1 MKIRKFIPI
10 IMCAFCLTACADIPE
25 VRESIPEDEQTVIAP
40 PENGWT
46 AEELAGVSYFD
57 GVQLSYPITLRS
69 LGSAYGV
76 LLDFKSSDG
85 DTIYSI
91 GKDIM
96 SLDNYANIRASD
108 GAAELSPDTEITEF
122 WSYSEN
128 ISVNGIKM
136 GADKDA
142 VILALGEPD
151 SIENGVYDN
160 ISVYSYLDRNT
171 GRTILEINVIKENG
185 CVTVISLGDK

>member
-136 GADKDA
+136 GADKEA
-142 VILALGEPD
+142 LISALGEPD

>member
-1 MKIRKFIPI
+1 MKIRKLIPI
-10 IMCAFCLTACADIPE
+10 IMCALCLTACADISE

-46 AEELAGVSYFD
+46 AEELAKVSYFD

-85 DTIYSI
+85 DTTYSI

-128 ISVNGIKM
+128 ISVNGIKV

-142 VILALGEPD
+142 VISALGEPD
-151 SIENGVYDN
+151 SIEDGFYDT

>member
-1 MKIRKFIPI
+1 MKIRKLIPI
-10 IMCAFCLTACADIPE
+10 IMCALCLAACADVPE
-25 VRESIPEDEQTVIAP
+25 VRESVPENMQQVIAP

-46 AEELAGVSYFD
+46 AEELMSVSYFD
-57 GVQLSYPITLRS
+57 GVQLSYPITARS

-76 LLDFKSSDG
+76 LMDLKNSDG
-85 DTIYSI
+85 DTIYCI

-108 GAAELSPDTEITEF
+108 DVTELSPDTEITEF

-128 ISVNGIKM
+128 ISVNGIKV
-136 GADKDA
+136 GADKDDA
-142 VILALGEPD
+142 ISALGEPD
-151 SIENGVYDN
+151 SIEDGSYDT

-185 CVTVISLGDK
+185 CVTVISLVDK

>member
-1 MKIRKFIPI
+1 MKIRKLIPI
-10 IMCAFCLTACADIPE
+10 IMCALCLTACADIPE

-46 AEELAGVSYFD
+46 AEELAKVSYFD

-85 DTIYSI
+85 DTTYSI

-128 ISVNGIKM
+128 ISVNGIKV

-142 VILALGEPD
+142 VISALGEPD
-151 SIENGVYDN
+151 SIEDGFYDT

>member
-1 MKIRKFIPI
+1 MKIRKLIPI
-10 IMCAFCLTACADIPE
+10 IMCALCFTACADIPE
-25 VRESIPEDEQTVIAP
+25 VRESIPEEEQTVIAP

-76 LLDFKSSDG
+76 LMDFKNSDG

-128 ISVNGIKM
+128 ISVNGIKA

-142 VILALGEPD
+142 VISALGEPD
-151 SIENGVYDN
+151 SIDDASYDAV
-160 ISVYSYLDRNT
+160 SVYTYLDRNT
-171 GRTILEINVIKENG
+171 GRTILKINVVYEND
-185 CVTVISLGDK
+185 CVAVISLVDK

>member
-46 AEELAGVSYFD
+46 AEELAKVSYFD

-69 LGSAYGV
+69 LGSAYGISDV
-76 LLDFKSSDG
+76 LNNVDG
-85 DTIYSI
+85 DTGYYI
-91 GKDIM
+91 GNSIM
-96 SLDNYANIRASD
+96 SWQTVAYIRFSDN
-108 GAAELSPDTEITEF
+108 AAELSPDTEITEF

-128 ISVNGIKM
+128 ISVNGIKV

-142 VILALGEPD
+142 VISALGEPD
-151 SIENGVYDN
+151 SIEDGFYDT

>member
-1 MKIRKFIPI
+1 MKIKKLIPI

-40 PENGWT
+40 PESGWT
-46 AEELAGVSYFD
+46 AEELARVSYFD
-57 GVQLSYPITLRS
+57 GVQLSYPITARS

-76 LLDFKSSDG
+76 LFDFKNSDG
-85 DTIYSI
+85 NTIYCI

-108 GAAELSPDTEITEF
+108 DVTELSPDTEITEF

-142 VILALGEPD
+142 VISALGEPD
-151 SIENGVYDN
+151 SIDDDSYDAM
-160 ISVYSYLDRNT
+160 SVYTYLDRNT
-171 GRTILEINVIKENG
+171 GRTILKINVIKENG
-185 CVTVISLGDK
+185 CVTVVSLGDK

>member
-1 MKIRKFIPI
+1 MKIRKLIPI
-10 IMCAFCLTACADIPE
+10 IMCALCLTACADIPE
-25 VRESIPEDEQTVIAP
+25 VREGIPEEEQTVIAP

>member
-10 IMCAFCLTACADIPE
+10 IMCALCLTACADIPE
-25 VRESIPEDEQTVIAP
+25 VRESIPENMQQVIVP

-69 LGSAYGV
+69 LGTAYGISDV
-76 LLDFKSSDG
+76 LNNVDG
-85 DTIYSI
+85 DTGYYI
-91 GKDIM
+91 GNSIM
-96 SLDNYANIRASD
+96 SWQTVAYIRFSDN
-108 GAAELSPDTEITEF
+108 AAEISPDTEITYFLPYTE
-122 WSYSEN
+122 YL
-128 ISVNGIKM
+128 SVNGIKV
-136 GADKDA
+136 GADKEA
-142 VILALGEPD
+142 LISALGEPD

-171 GRTILEINVIKENG
+171 GRTILEINVIKEND
-185 CVTVISLGDK
+185 CVAVMSLGDK

>member
-1 MKIRKFIPI
+1 
-10 IMCAFCLTACADIPE
+10 
-25 VRESIPEDEQTVIAP
+25 IAP

-85 DTIYSI
+85 DTTYSI

-128 ISVNGIKM
+128 ISVNGIKV

-142 VILALGEPD
+142 VISALGEPD
-151 SIENGVYDN
+151 SIEDGFYDT

>member
-10 IMCAFCLTACADIPE
+10 IMCALCLTACADIPE
-25 VRESIPEDEQTVIAP
+25 VRESIPEEEQTVIAP

-69 LGSAYGV
+69 LGSAYGISDI
-76 LLDFKSSDG
+76 LNNDDG
-85 DTIYSI
+85 DKNYYI
-91 GKDIM
+91 GNSIM
-96 SLDNYANIRASD
+96 SWQTVAYIRFSD
-108 GAAELSPDTEITEF
+108 DAAEISPDTEITYFLPYTE
-122 WSYSEN
+122 YLT
-128 ISVNGIKM
+128 VNGIKV
-136 GADKDA
+136 GADKEA
-142 VILALGEPD
+142 LISALGEPD
-151 SIENGVYDN
+151 SIENGVNDN

-185 CVTVISLGDK
+185 CVTVISLMDK

>member
-10 IMCAFCLTACADIPE
+10 IMFALCLTACADIPE

-76 LLDFKSSDG
+76 LYDFESSNG
-85 DTIYSI
+85 DTGYYI
-91 GKDIM
+91 GKDM
-96 SLDNYANIRASD
+96 LSAEAYALAFVSD
-108 GAAELSPDTEITEF
+108 DVTEISSDTEITEF

-128 ISVNGIKM
+128 ISVNGIKA

-142 VILALGEPD
+142 VISALGEPD
-151 SIENGVYDN
+151 SIDDASYDAV
-160 ISVYSYLDRNT
+160 SVYKYLDRNT
-171 GRTILEINVIKENG
+171 GRTILKINVVNEND
-185 CVTVISLGDK
+185 CVAVISLVDK

>member
-10 IMCAFCLTACADIPE
+10 ILCAFCLTACADIPE

-46 AEELAGVSYFD
+46 AEELAKVSYFD

-85 DTIYSI
+85 DTTYSI

-142 VILALGEPD
+142 VISALGEPD
-151 SIENGVYDN
+151 SIEDGSYDT
-160 ISVYSYLDRNT
+160 ISVYTYLDRNT

>member
-1 MKIRKFIPI
+1 MKIRKLILI
-10 IMCAFCLTACADIPE
+10 IMCALCLTACADIPE

-136 GADKDA
+136 GADKEA
-142 VILALGEPD
+142 LISALGEPD

>member
-1 MKIRKFIPI
+1 MKIRKLIPI

-25 VRESIPEDEQTVIAP
+25 VREGIPEEEQIVIAP

-69 LGSAYGV
+69 LGSAYGISDI
-76 LLDFKSSDG
+76 LNNDDG
-85 DTIYSI
+85 DKNYYI
-91 GKDIM
+91 GNSIM
-96 SLDNYANIRASD
+96 SWQTVAYIRFSDD
-108 GAAELSPDTEITEF
+108 GAEISPDTEITYFLPYTE
-122 WSYSEN
+122 YLT
-128 ISVNGIKM
+128 VNGIKV

-142 VILALGEPD
+142 VISALGEPD
-151 SIENGVYDN
+151 SIEDGVNDN

-171 GRTILEINVIKENG
+171 GRTILEINVIKEND
-185 CVTVISLGDK
+185 CVAVMSLGDK

>member
-46 AEELAGVSYFD
+46 AEELAKVSYFD
-57 GVQLSYPITLRS
+57 GVQLSYPITLRN
-69 LGSAYGV
+69 LGSAYGISDV
-76 LLDFKSSDG
+76 LNNVDG
-85 DTIYSI
+85 DTGYYI
-91 GKDIM
+91 GNSIM
-96 SLDNYANIRASD
+96 SWQTVAYIRFSDN
-108 GAAELSPDTEITEF
+108 AAEISPDTEITDFLPYTE
-122 WSYSEN
+122 YL
-128 ISVNGIKM
+128 SVNGIKV

-142 VILALGEPD
+142 VISALGEPD
-151 SIENGVYDN
+151 SIDDTSYDVV
-160 ISVYSYLDRNT
+160 SVYTYLDRNT

>member
-1 MKIRKFIPI
+1 MKIRKLIPI
-10 IMCAFCLTACADIPE
+10 IMCALCLTACADIPE

-85 DTIYSI
+85 DTTYSI

-128 ISVNGIKM
+128 ISVNGIKV

-142 VILALGEPD
+142 VISALGEPD
-151 SIENGVYDN
+151 SIEDGFYDT